1 MKPRATRG
9 GVDDDDDDLVSMQC
23 RCVIRPVR
31 GPPASQA
38 LVSRY
43 RYMENDGRGRGEKRF
58 QPRTRDDPPHVRT
71 YLPRLRMRAGTPI
84 CRPTPRRSLASR
96 PPIGCQLGKRGGRR
110 RRQGTTERAE
120 SDAAVRDEGER
131 TCHHIATSTEHL
143 TISSANP

>member
-1 MKPRATRG
+1 MSPRHTQKMKPRATRG

-58 QPRTRDDPPHVRT
+58 QPRTTLHTCARTSHGSSCAPARRSADPPLGGRWPPGPQLGANLVSEEDDGDDQTTGDH
-71 YLPRLRMRAGTPI
+71 GEGGE
-84 CRPTPRRSLASR
+84 RRS
-96 PPIGCQLGKRGGRR
+96 G
-110 RRQGTTERAE
+110 
-120 SDAAVRDEGER
+120 EG
-131 TCHHIATSTEHL
+131 
-143 TISSANP
+143 